1 MWMFGYTYNGISL
14 DINPRVVEAQLGF
27 NMVGVVSIWKILEDI
42 IGELS
47 KGYFCTYRAPM
58 TASICYQVDGS
69 KKLEIYQFDWTSD
82 VDNAKST
89 GAYILIPFEEVVIW
103 KSKRQHVGCQF

>member
-1 MWMFGYTYNGISL
+1 
-14 DINPRVVEAQLGF
+14 
-27 NMVGVVSIWKILEDI
+27 
-42 IGELS
+42 
-47 KGYFCTYRAPM
+47 M

-69 KKLEIYQFDWTSD
+69 KKLEISRFDWTSD

-103 KSKRQHVGCQF
+103 KSKRKHVGCQF